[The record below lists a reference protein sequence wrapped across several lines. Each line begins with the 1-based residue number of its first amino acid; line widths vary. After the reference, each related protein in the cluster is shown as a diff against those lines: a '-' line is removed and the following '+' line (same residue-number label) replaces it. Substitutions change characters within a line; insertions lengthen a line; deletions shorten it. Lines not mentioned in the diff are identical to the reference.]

1 MKAAASAPAGPA
13 PAGPAEEATRSHHA
27 AVAAFREAVDRNARL
42 WRADGAADAPVPG
55 LSWTA
60 GETAA
65 HMIGDLRDTTE
76 ALAVHARG
84 EAAHTPDRSGSQTQ
98 ASAAANARHLTLV
111 RERNLPR
118 LAELLEEAADAYL
131 RVVTALTSALENQP
145 IPTPSGLVV
154 APPTMTSL
162 LLGEQLIHGLDIA
175 RATRVEWSISRRDAL
190 LVIPGVLVVAPQYL
204 IPTRNLHVSYEL
216 RMRGGPRY
224 RMAIDDGSAV
234 ITAAVGKADCTI
246 SADPVAF
253 LLLCYERVPEWTQ
266 LVRGK
271 LFAGGRRP
279 WLAARFGGLLTS
291 P

>member
-1 MKAAASAPAGPA
+1 MKAAADA
-13 PAGPAEEATRSHHA
+13 PAGPAEDATRSHHA

-42 WRADGAADAPVPG
+42 WRADGVADAPVPG

-76 ALAVHARG
+76 ALAAHARG
-84 EAAHTPDRSGSQTQ
+84 EATPIPARSGSQSQ

-118 LAELLEEAADAYL
+118 LAELLEEAADAYV
-131 RVVTALTSALENQP
+131 RVVTALAGASENQP
-145 IPTPSGLVV
+145 VPTPSGLVI

-162 LLGEQLIHGLDIA
+162 LLGEQVIHGLDIA
-175 RATRVEWSISRRDAL
+175 RAIRVEWSISRRDAL
-190 LVIPGVLVVAPQYL
+190 LVLAGVLVVAPQYL
-204 IPTRNLHVSYEL
+204 TPTRNPHVSYEL
-216 RMRGGPRY
+216 RLRGGPRY
-224 RMAIDDGSAV
+224 RMTIDDGSAV
-234 ITAAVGKADCTI
+234 MTGAVGKADCII

-279 WLAARFGGLLTS
+279 WLAARFGELLTS

>member
-13 PAGPAEEATRSHHA
+13 EDATRSHHA
-27 AVAAFREAVDRNARL
+27 AVAAFREAVDRNARV
-42 WRADGAADAPVPG
+42 WRADGVADSPVPG

-65 HMIGDLRDTTE
+65 HMIGDLRETTE
-76 ALAVHARG
+76 ALAAHARG
-84 EAAHTPDRSGSQTQ
+84 EAAHTPDRSGSQSQ
-98 ASAAANARHLTLV
+98 ASAAANARHLTVV

-131 RVVTALTSALENQP
+131 RVVTALTSGSENQP
-145 IPTPSGLVV
+145 VPTPSGLVV
-154 APPTMTSL
+154 TPPTMTGL

-175 RATRVEWSISRRDAL
+175 RAIRAEWSISRRDAL
-190 LVIPGVLVVAPQYL
+190 LAIPGVLVVAPQYVK
-204 IPTRNLHVSYEL
+204 TTQNLHSSYEL
-216 RMRGGPRY
+216 RIRGGPRY

-253 LLLCYERVPEWTQ
+253 LLLCYERVPVWTQ

-271 LFAGGRRP
+271 VFAGGRRP
-279 WLAARFGGLLTS
+279 WLAARFGELLTS